1 MEKRETEGTYWATK
15 AHLNEQQSLLEG
27 REAAQVHGRETTDGH
42 STDAVEEAVD
52 IVDMELAIG
61 GVEDPGENEGREG
74 AVRGD
79 NVSAG
84 MYRERR
90 EGGRSLCV
98 LQRLLVYHPFLSHY
112 HLAYFS

>member
-42 STDAVEEAVD
+42 STDAIEEAVD

-61 GVEDPGENEGREG
+61 GVEYSGEYERCERAVLSGVSGTDACG
-74 AVRGD
+74 ASQDQMDYVCRVCETLD
-79 NVSAG
+79 VSPD
-84 MYRERR
+84 
-90 EGGRSLCV
+90 V
-98 LQRLLVYHPFLSHY
+98 TVY
-112 HLAYFS
+112 